1 MAALHPQ
8 LEQDCF
14 RVGRLKLCH
23 LLLMN
28 DASYPWFILVPD
40 REQIREVHQL
50 CREER
55 WQLME
60 ESALLARC
68 MERLFE
74 PDKLNVAAL
83 GNQVPQL
90 HIHHIARFTEDPA
103 WPRPIWGVQ
112 PARPYTA
119 EESDRIRRRV
129 VECLGESLL
138 AEDD

>member
-8 LEQDCF
+8 LEQDCL
-14 RVGRLKLCH
+14 RIGQLKLCH

-28 DASYPWFILVPD
+28 DASYPWFVLVPD

-60 ESALLARC
+60 ESALLAHC
-68 MERLFE
+68 MEQLFN

-90 HIHHIARFTEDPA
+90 HIHHIARFTDDAA
-103 WPRPIWGVQ
+103 WPKPVWGLQ
-112 PARPYTA
+112 PARPYA
-119 EESDRIRRRV
+119 VEASNGIRRRM
-129 VECLGESLL
+129 VECLGENLL
-138 AEDD
+138 KDHS